1 MKLSKAYQDLNT
13 LLRLR
18 TYPVAVKYF
27 PNFDEDLE
35 AYLMDEGFVRPREPL
50 NVCQIIGLARYYLR
64 PSFFTVEDMACI
76 VGAVAVGLH
85 PMPEKMKS
93 GYIALAMRKDQDLAR
108 KFIETV
114 PRIKYGEVKAVACAP
129 LHLTTLDPD
138 QVIVYGNSVQV
149 MRLIQAYLWDKAG
162 RVRLSSG
169 GEYGLCGDVMA
180 QSYITKDLALGI
192 PCVGERMTAV
202 AGDDELSVGIPI
214 NAFNSVLEGL
224 ESTKMA
230 APYPIPFGG
239 VNQTPDYLPDYYLTE
254 YAKKRI
260 DERG

>member
-1 MKLSKAYQDLNT
+1 MEWSKAYQEINA

-35 AYLMDEGFVRPREPL
+35 AHLMDEGFVRPSEPL

-64 PSFFTVEDMACI
+64 SSFFTVEDMACI
-76 VGAVAVGLH
+76 VGAVVLGLY
-85 PMPEKMKS
+85 PMPENMKS
-93 GYIALAMRKDQDLAR
+93 GYMALAMRKNQDLAR
-108 KFIETV
+108 GFIETV
-114 PRIKYGEVKAVACAP
+114 PMIKYGEVKAVACAP
-129 LHLTTLDPD
+129 LHQTTLNPD

-162 RVRLSSG
+162 RVQFSSG

-180 QSYITKDLALGI
+180 QSYITKGLALGI
-192 PCVGERMTAV
+192 PCVGERMTSMT
-202 AGDDELSVGIPI
+202 GDDELSVGIPI
-214 NAFNSVLEGL
+214 NAFNSVLNGL
-224 ESTKMA
+224 ESTKAA

-239 VNQTPDYLPDYYLTE
+239 LNRTPDYLPDYFLTE
-254 YAKKRI
+254 YARN
-260 DERG
+260 E

>member
-1 MKLSKAYQDLNT
+1 MEWSKAYQEINA

-50 NVCQIIGLARYYLR
+50 NVCQIISLARYHLR
-64 PSFFTVEDMACI
+64 SSFFTVEDMACI
-76 VGAVAVGLH
+76 VGAVVLGLH
-85 PMPEKMKS
+85 PTPENMKS
-93 GYIALAMRKDQDLAR
+93 GYIALAMRKNQDLACR
-108 KFIETV
+108 FIESV
-114 PRIKYGEVKAVACAP
+114 PRIEYGKVKAVTCAP
-129 LHLTTLDPD
+129 LHQTTLDPD

-149 MRLIQAYLWDKAG
+149 MRLIQAYLWDKTG
-162 RVRLSSG
+162 RAQFSSG

-180 QSYITKDLALGI
+180 RSYITNDLALGI
-192 PCVGERMTAV
+192 PCVGERMTSMA
-202 AGDDELSVGIPI
+202 ADDELSVGIPI

-224 ESTKMA
+224 KNTKMA

-239 VNQTPDYLPDYYLTE
+239 VNQTPDYLPDYFLTE

-260 DERG
+260 EERG